1 MMELNV
7 AIPGENYTADTRN
20 YPWHRPADFDNYDD
34 VVDHLITQMENA
46 SGISMIYSLLDLEVP
61 ISGIVTVLLL
71 QSISKGRIHIDM
83 AILAA
88 GPLARHIE
96 IFAKKNDIK
105 YDMGDKPSDEIVYTP
120 TEIKLAMGIS
130 DDAEDV
136 VEESIVVPKE
146 PSEGLMAKPT
156 LEQIKPAA
164 EDEQLAMLG
173 LDNEE
178 EESV

>member
-1 MMELNV
+1 
-7 AIPGENYTADTRN
+7 
-20 YPWHRPADFDNYDD
+20 
-34 VVDHLITQMENA
+34 
-46 SGISMIYSLLDLEVP
+46 
-61 ISGIVTVLLL
+61 
-71 QSISKGRIHIDM
+71 M

-136 VEESIVVPKE
+136 VEESIVVPEE

-156 LEQIKPAA
+156 LEQIEPAA

-173 LDNEE
+173 LDSEE